1 MILLLDSS
9 KLAAVEERTEKCKQ
23 SWYLVCSPIS
33 TRDVC
38 ALRSTR
44 VGFTMRLQVLA
55 GNSSLLFRVISS
67 ADEVLLLSALVVA
80 ALIQQ
85 QQDLRAAELR
95 SSLLFNSGGGGRWGW
110 RPTTR
115 LPPISDPVSPPPR
128 TMHNLLE
135 LKVIN

>member
-95 SSLLFNSGGGGRWGW
+95 SSLLFNSGGGGRWGL

>member
-44 VGFTMRLQVLA
+44 VGFTMRLQVLV
-55 GNSSLLFRVISS
+55 GRGSLLFKVISS
-67 ADEVLLLSALVVA
+67 ADKVLLLSALVVSSSDPA
-80 ALIQQ
+80 AARSPSSRVEEQLIIQQ
-85 QQDLRAAELR
+85 
-95 SSLLFNSGGGGRWGW
+95 WW
-110 RPTTR
+110 W
-115 LPPISDPVSPPPR
+115 
-128 TMHNLLE
+128 
-135 LKVIN
+135 

>member
-44 VGFTMRLQVLA
+44 VGFTMRLQVLV
-55 GNSSLLFRVISS
+55 GRGSLLFKVISS
-67 ADEVLLLSALVVA
+67 ADNVLLLSALVVSSSDPA
-80 ALIQQ
+80 AARSQSSRVEEQLIIQQ
-85 QQDLRAAELR
+85 WWWWVVGLEAYY
-95 SSLLFNSGGGGRWGW
+95 S
-110 RPTTR
+110 TT
-115 LPPISDPVSPPPR
+115 S
-128 TMHNLLE
+128 NLGPCLATTS
-135 LKVIN
+135 NNA

>member
-44 VGFTMRLQVLA
+44 VGFTMRLQVLV
-55 GNSSLLFRVISS
+55 GRGSLLFKVISS
-67 ADEVLLLSALVVA
+67 ADKVLLLLWSA

-95 SSLLFNSGGGGRWGW
+95 SSLLFNSGGGGWWGW

-135 LKVIN
+135 LKIIN